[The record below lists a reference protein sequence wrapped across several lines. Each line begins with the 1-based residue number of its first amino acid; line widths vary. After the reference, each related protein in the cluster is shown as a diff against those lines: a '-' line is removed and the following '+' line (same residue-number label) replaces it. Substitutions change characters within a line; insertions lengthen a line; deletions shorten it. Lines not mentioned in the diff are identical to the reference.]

1 MRKKR
6 FHPLALLLCL
16 LMLAGC
22 APKNVPED
30 PAAADFTY
38 EAGENGII
46 LTSYTGHAA
55 ELTIPQ
61 QIKGQNVVA
70 IGESCFAGNIF
81 LEKVQ
86 VSEGVTALGDYAF
99 ECCSVLKKVRLP
111 ASLLSIGDGAFSGCV
126 SLYLLDV
133 QDGVR
138 SIGKGAFLECRSLVS
153 FVASKALESVGSFAF
168 ADCTDLAKV
177 DMKESALQ
185 AVPER
190 MFYACRQLST
200 VLLPEGLGSI
210 GQRAFCQNEKL
221 AYLYVPDTVTE
232 IGAYAF
238 ERCTGLQSFSF
249 PCREVASYTFFCCSS
264 LGYVNLPQTL
274 TKIGSGA
281 FRETGVVRED
291 LEIPANCAVAEDAF
305 APLPGGNTDSDVSP
319 EETAAPTLSDAS
331 AAVPVVHAA
340 ELEARAAEK
349 GYRSVSREEFPAW
362 SEAYLALNRENALLS
377 EALNPYISKYKT
389 GIGNYYIAMTAVA
402 CGVASEIEAAKV
414 DFGDDFEEMYRMINH
429 GLSTEMHRFR
439 MEEDMLLYT
448 GVYDFQLTNITGG
461 STVPTL
467 DELKECIGKTFT
479 DPCLTSTTTEAGVA
493 FGFSDTL
500 FVIYAPAAALNN
512 VGTVCMD
519 SYMGT
524 VENEILLYSGATYE
538 VLDAGVMESGT
549 DENGAPATRTYLLL
563 QLLCQ

>member
-1 MRKKR
+1 MKKKHFR
-6 FHPLALLLCL
+6 PLALLLCL
-16 LMLAGC
+16 LLLAGC
-22 APKNVPED
+22 APKNVTED

-38 EAGENGII
+38 EAGENGIV

-86 VSEGVTALGDYAF
+86 VPEGVTALGDYAF

-111 ASLLSIGDGAFSGCV
+111 SSLLTIGDGAFSGCV

-133 QDGVR
+133 QDEVR
-138 SIGKGAFLECRSLVS
+138 SIGKGAFLECRALVS
-153 FVASKALESVGSFAF
+153 FVAPKALESVGSFAF
-168 ADCTDLAKV
+168 ANCTDLAKA

-185 AVPER
+185 AVPDR
-190 MFYACRQLST
+190 MFYACRQLSS

-210 GQRAFCQNEKL
+210 GKRAFCQNEKL
-221 AYLYVPDTVTE
+221 TYIYVPDTVTE
-232 IGAYAF
+232 IGSYAF
-238 ERCTGLQSFSF
+238 ERCTGLQSFYF
-249 PCREVASYTFFCCSS
+249 PCREVAPFTFYCCDS
-264 LGYVNLPQTL
+264 LTYVDLPQTL

-281 FRETGVVRED
+281 FREAGVAAAE
-291 LEIPANCAVAEDAF
+291 LEIPAGCTVAEDAF
-305 APLPGGNTDSDVSP
+305 TPMPDDEVIDDTPQEEP
-319 EETAAPTLSDAS
+319 EKPAAQIADIT
-331 AAVPVVHAA
+331 AA
-340 ELEARAAEK
+340 ELAARAAEK

-362 SEAYLALNRENALLS
+362 SEAYLAFNKDNALLS
-377 EALNPYISKYKT
+377 DVLNPYISKYKT
-389 GIGNYYIAMTAVA
+389 GIGDYYVPMTAVA
-402 CGVASEIEAAKV
+402 SGVASEIEAAKV
-414 DFGDDFEEMYRMINH
+414 EFGDDFEEMYRMINH

-461 STVPTL
+461 STVPTP
-467 DELKECIGKTFT
+467 DELKKCIGKTFT
-479 DPCLTSTTTEAGVA
+479 DPCLTSTSTEAEVA
-493 FGFSDTL
+493 FGFSNTV
-500 FVIYAPAAALNN
+500 FVIYAPAAAMDD

-538 VLDAGVMESGT
+538 ILDVGVMENGV
-549 DENGAPATRTYLLL
+549 DENGDPDVRTYLLL
-563 QLLCQ
+563 QLLRQ